1 MELTMRFYEFGTN
14 IQEGI
19 LDTVKGW
26 FSGGSSEP
34 LTNLTVPSSTRGPE
48 VADLQK
54 VLVALGFP
62 LPRFGIDGIRG
73 PETNAAISQFQS
85 ANGLPSTS
93 EPDQKTI
100 EKLNA
105 ILKSKP
111 DIASK
116 LTKST
121 EADVKSA
128 RAVEFTGK
136 GDASKGIG
144 LSNSARHAIEFF
156 MSKGWTLEQAA
167 GIVGNLQTESGG
179 GLNINAVGDGG
190 RAYGIAQWH
199 PDRQAQFARTM
210 KKNIRQSNLDD
221 QLAFVQWELENS
233 ESRAGN
239 ALRGAQS
246 TEQAALTFDKYYER
260 SAGLHGAHRVNN
272 ALALVNAVSKSNTLN
287 IA

>member
-1 MELTMRFYEFGTN
+1 MRFYEFN
-14 IQEGI
+14 PSIREGFF
-19 LDTVKGW
+19 DTIKNM

-34 LTNLTVPSSTRGPE
+34 LTNLTVPTSTRGPE

-62 LPRFGIDGIRG
+62 LPRFGIDGIRAN
-73 PETNAAISQFQS
+73 ETNGAISQFQRS
-85 ANGLPSTS
+85 AGLPASG
-93 EPDQKTI
+93 EPDAATI
-100 EKLNA
+100 DKLNA
-105 ILKSKP
+105 VLKSKP

-128 RAVEFTGK
+128 QAVSFTGK
-136 GDASKGIG
+136 GDASRGIG

-179 GLNINAVGDGG
+179 GLNVNAVGDGG

-199 PDRQAQFARTM
+199 PDRQAQFARRIG
-210 KKNIRQSNLDD
+210 KNIRQSNLDD

-239 ALRGAQS
+239 ALKSARS

-272 ALALVNAVSKSNTLN
+272 ALALVNALSKTNTSN

>member
-1 MELTMRFYEFGTN
+1 MRFYEFNTN
-14 IQEGI
+14 MQEGI

-26 FSGGSSEP
+26 FGGSSSEP
-34 LTNLTVPSSTRGPE
+34 LTSLTVPTSTQGPA

-62 LPRFGIDGIRG
+62 LPRFGVDGIRAK
-73 PETNAAISQFQS
+73 ETNGAISQFQS
-85 ANGLPSTS
+85 ANGLPTS
-93 EPDQKTI
+93 GEPDAATI
-100 EKLNA
+100 DKLNA

-111 DIASK
+111 DIAAK

-128 RAVEFTGK
+128 QAVEFTGK
-136 GDASKGIG
+136 GDAGQGIG
-144 LSNSARHAIEFF
+144 LSNSARHAIDFF

-179 GLNINAVGDGG
+179 GLTVNAVGDGG

-199 PDRQAQFARTM
+199 PDRQAQFARRIG
-210 KKNIRQSNLDD
+210 KNIRQSNLDD

-233 ESRAGN
+233 ESRAGDALKN
-239 ALRGAQS
+239 ARS
-246 TEQAALTFDKYYER
+246 IEQAALTFDKYYER
-260 SAGLHGAHRVNN
+260 SAGLHGAQRVNN
-272 ALALVNAVSKSNTLN
+272 ALALANAMSKSTTSN